1 MKTQIA
7 IIAAVVTLSVS
18 WQVHADTVD
27 NLQNMLANGEAHGM
41 FRYRFENVDQQGVA
55 EQANASTLLTRLNY
69 TSATL
74 KDVQA
79 LIEFDNVSVIGSE
92 NYNSTIN
99 GYVDHAVVADP
110 KGTELN
116 QASLKY
122 SNDQLEFI
130 AGRQRINLDD
140 QRFVGGV
147 AWRQNEQTFDGY
159 RVVYKPNSAL
169 KLDYSYVYNVNR
181 IFGEDSPSGDLH
193 GKLHFANAA
202 YQFNKQLTL
211 TGFAYLFDFD
221 SASALSSQTLG
232 IRAKGAITDSL
243 TYTLSYARQS
253 DYADNAASYDADY
266 LLAELQGRLASVNWT
281 VGYEVLG
288 ADNGVSFSTPLATAH
303 KFQGF
308 ADKFLATPTE
318 GIEDLYLGVS
328 AKMSGVKLAA
338 TYHSYQSNEQSID
351 YGDEINLSAAYAFA
365 KHANVLL
372 KYANYQAD
380 DYATDTDKVWLMLTY
395 KY

>member
-7 IIAAVVTLSVS
+7 ILAAVVTLNMS
-18 WQVHADTVD
+18 WQVHADTI
-27 NLQNMLANGEAHGM
+27 NSLQDMLANGEAHGM

-74 KDVQA
+74 KGVQA
-79 LIEFDNVSVIGSE
+79 LIEFDNVSVVGSE
-92 NYNSTIN
+92 NYNNTVN

-122 SNDQLEFI
+122 SNEQLEFI
-130 AGRQRINLDD
+130 AGRQRINLDE

-159 RVVYKPNSAL
+159 RVVYKPNSAF

-181 IFGEDSPSGDLH
+181 IFGEDSAKSDLH
-193 GKLHFANAA
+193 GKLHFANVA
-202 YQFNKQLTL
+202 YQFNKHLTL
-211 TGFAYLFDFD
+211 SGFAYLFDFD

-232 IRAKGAITDSL
+232 LRAKGAITDSL

-253 DYADNAASYDADY
+253 DYGDNTTSYNADY
-266 LLAELQGRLASVNWT
+266 LLAELKGRLAAVNWM

-288 ADNGVSFSTPLATAH
+288 TDNGVSFSTPLATAH

-308 ADKFLATPTE
+308 ADKFLVTPAE

-328 AKMSGVKLAA
+328 TKVSGVKLAA
-338 TYHSYQSNEQSID
+338 TYHTYESNEQSID
-351 YGDEINLSAAYAFA
+351 YGDEINLSAAYVFS

-380 DYATDTDKVWLMLTY
+380 DYATDTEKLWLMLTY